1 MFCNYFLI
9 KHFNLTLGLSFA
21 QVPFSLFT
29 VFENSVV
36 ASCVLLYSLA
46 IGVLF
51 LFLYINKKK
60 TFPKNY
66 SFIDELK
73 ESFSKNEYSYY
84 FLYLSIIFPVAE
96 LFYQIFNYHDHEE
109 LIYAYILGLVCLIA
123 YLLTSFTRLKKHAML
138 LFSICFFGY
147 FAHITISAASQ
158 TINFTL
164 FSGYLLLLFFSFVI
178 FKTF

>member
-9 KHFNLTLGLSFA
+9 KYFDLTLGLSFA

-29 VFENSVV
+29 IFENSII

-46 IGVLF
+46 IGVLI

-60 TFPKNY
+60 TLQKNY
-66 SFIDELK
+66 NFVNELK

-96 LFYQIFNYHDHEE
+96 LFYQIFDYQNHEE
-109 LIYAYILGLVCLIA
+109 LIYSYLLGLACMIG
-123 YLLTSFTRLKKHAML
+123 YLLTSYTSLKKHAMS

-147 FAHITISAASQ
+147 FAHITISTAYQ

-164 FSGYLLLLFFSFVI
+164 VLRVFVTSFLFVCYF
-178 FKTF
+178 